1 MKFRIFL
8 LLIFFFILTLI
19 ADSEPFIRQIFP
31 RQTVFLG
38 EAVDWV
44 IEVRHPL
51 WEAYQISLK
60 SPEGMDMR
68 IIETQQQSI
77 GNEMRSVYRIR
88 IVPQSLAIS
97 GTPSVLITDGRGT
110 NSVLNGKP
118 LNVRTISGDSTEIKQ
133 PEPPHFHP
141 VPNPAQLAFAGGAVV
156 VLLTLLVFLR
166 IKRRRAA
173 TPRNVLLRQ
182 LRRLYQE
189 LRHGDVR
196 NPLVLSKIL
205 RSELIWGFAAE
216 SFTASELKERAD
228 QKRQT
233 VVEALETLD
242 FTRYSNEPGQI
253 ESKKIEEA
261 LGTAMKIVSNKHPE
275 QKTSQGQ
282 TA

>member
-1 MKFRIFL
+1 MKFRIFFL
-8 LLIFFFILTLI
+8 FLFILTQHVE
-19 ADSEPFIRQIFP
+19 SEPFIRQIFP

-68 IIETQQQSI
+68 IIETDQQSI

-88 IVPQSLAIS
+88 IIPQSLAIS
-97 GTPSVLITDGRGT
+97 GTPSILITDGRGT

-118 LNVRTISGDSTEIKQ
+118 LTIRTISGDSTEIKQ
-133 PEPPHFHP
+133 AEAPHFRP
-141 VPNPAQLAFAGGAVV
+141 VPNPTEIAFAGGAVL
-156 VLLTLLVFLR
+156 VLLTLLIFLR

-182 LRRLYQE
+182 LRRLHQE
-189 LRHGDVR
+189 LRRGDVR

-216 SFTASELKERAD
+216 SFTATELKERAD
-228 QKRQT
+228 GKRQN
-233 VVEALETLD
+233 VVEALEALD
-242 FTRYSNEPGQI
+242 ITRYSNEPGQI

-261 LGTAMKIVSNKHPE
+261 LGTAMKIVSHKHPE
-275 QKTSQGQ
+275 QKTPQSQ
-282 TA
+282 TS

>member
-1 MKFRIFL
+1 MKFRAFL
-8 LLIFFFILTLI
+8 FIFFILSFT
-19 ADSEPFIRQIFP
+19 AHSEPFIRQIFP

-38 EAVDWV
+38 EAIDWV

-60 SPEGMDMR
+60 APEGMDMR
-68 IIETQQQSI
+68 IIETDQQSI

-88 IVPQSLAIS
+88 IIAQSLAIS

-118 LNVRTISGDSTEIKQ
+118 LTVRTISGDSTQIKQ
-133 PEPPHFHP
+133 AEPPHFRP
-141 VPNPAQLAFAGGAVV
+141 VTNRVQLAFAGGAVV
-156 VLLTLLVFLR
+156 VLLAILAFLR
-166 IKRRRAA
+166 IRRRRAA

-182 LRRLYQE
+182 LRRLHQE
-189 LRHGDVR
+189 LRRGDVR

-228 QKRQT
+228 EKRQT
-233 VVEALETLD
+233 VVEALEALD
-242 FTRYSNEPGQI
+242 LTRYSNEHGRI
-253 ESKKIEEA
+253 ESKKIEDA
-261 LGTAMKIVSNKHPE
+261 LGTAMKIVSHKYPE
-275 QKTSQGQ
+275 QKIPQSQ
-282 TA
+282 AS

>member
-1 MKFRIFL
+1 MKFRILLFFVFL
-8 LLIFFFILTLI
+8 IIRLN
-19 ADSEPFIRQIFP
+19 ANSEPFIRQIFP

-60 SPEGMDMR
+60 APEGMEMR
-68 IIETQQQSI
+68 IIETDQQSI

-88 IVPQSLAIS
+88 IIAQSLAIS

-118 LNVRTISGDSTEIKQ
+118 LTVRTISGDSTEIKQ
-133 PEPPHFHP
+133 ADPPHFRP
-141 VPNPAQLAFAGGAVV
+141 VANPAQLAFAGGAVV
-156 VLLTLLVFLR
+156 VLLAVLIFLR
-166 IKRRRAA
+166 IRRRRAA

-182 LRRLYQE
+182 LRRLHQE
-189 LRHGDVR
+189 LRRGDVR

-228 QKRQT
+228 EKRQT
-233 VVEALETLD
+233 VVEALEALD
-242 FTRYSNEPGQI
+242 LTRYSNEQGQI

-261 LGTAMKIVSNKHPE
+261 LGTAMNIVSHKQPE
-275 QKTSQGQ
+275 QRIQPGRAS
-282 TA
+282 

>member
-1 MKFRIFL
+1 MKVRIL
-8 LLIFFFILTLI
+8 LLFVFFIITLN
-19 ADSEPFIRQIFP
+19 ATSEPFIRQIFP

-60 SPEGMDMR
+60 APEGMEMR
-68 IIETQQQSI
+68 IIETDQQSI

-88 IVPQSLAIS
+88 IIAQSLAIS

-110 NSVLNGKP
+110 NSVLNGKT
-118 LNVRTISGDSTEIKQ
+118 LTVRTISGDSTEIKQ
-133 PEPPHFHP
+133 PEAPHFRP
-141 VPNPAQLAFAGGAVV
+141 AANPAQLAFAGGAVV
-156 VLLTLLVFLR
+156 LLLAVLIFLR
-166 IKRRRAA
+166 IRRRRAA
-173 TPRNVLLRQ
+173 TPRNILLRQ
-182 LRRLYQE
+182 LRRLHQE

-216 SFTASELKERAD
+216 SFTATELKERAD
-228 QKRQT
+228 EKRKT
-233 VVEALETLD
+233 VVEALEALD
-242 FTRYSNEPGQI
+242 LTRYSNEQGQL

-261 LGTAMKIVSNKHPE
+261 LGIAMNIVAHKQLE
-275 QKTSQGQ
+275 QKIQQSSTS
-282 TA
+282 

>member
-8 LLIFFFILTLI
+8 VFVFFII
-19 ADSEPFIRQIFP
+19 ALNSFSEPFIRQIFP

-38 EAVDWV
+38 QAVDWV

-60 SPEGMDMR
+60 APDGMQMR
-68 IIETQQQSI
+68 IVETQQQSLS
-77 GNEMRSVYRIR
+77 NEMRSVYRIR
-88 IVPQSLAIS
+88 IIAQSLAIT

-118 LNVRTISGDSTEIKQ
+118 LTIRTISGDSTEIK
-133 PEPPHFHP
+133 PAEAPHFRA
-141 VPNPAQLAFAGGAVV
+141 VTNPAEFALAAGAIV
-156 VLLTLLVFLR
+156 VLLSILIFLR
-166 IKRRRAA
+166 IRRRRAA

-182 LRRLYQE
+182 LRRLHQE
-189 LRHGDVR
+189 LRRGDVR

-205 RSELIWGFAAE
+205 RSELIWGFAAD

-228 QKRQT
+228 EKRQT
-233 VVEALETLD
+233 VVEALEALD
-242 FTRYSNEPGQI
+242 LTRYSNDREQI

-261 LGTAMKIVSNKHPE
+261 LGTAMKIVSHKYPE
-275 QKTSQGQ
+275 QKLPQSQPS
-282 TA
+282 

>member
-8 LLIFFFILTLI
+8 LFVFLILTLN
-19 ADSEPFIRQIFP
+19 ANSEPFIRQIFP

-60 SPEGMDMR
+60 APEGMQMR

-88 IVPQSLAIS
+88 IIAQSLAIS

-118 LNVRTISGDSTEIKQ
+118 LTVRTISGDSTEIKQ
-133 PEPPHFHP
+133 PESPRFHP
-141 VPNPAQLAFAGGAVV
+141 VANPAQLAFAGAAVI
-156 VLLTLLVFLR
+156 VLLATLILLR
-166 IKRRRAA
+166 IRRRRAA

-182 LRRLYQE
+182 LRRLHQE

-228 QKRQT
+228 EKRKT
-233 VVEALETLD
+233 VVEALEALD
-242 FTRYSNEPGQI
+242 LTRYSNEQGQI

-261 LGTAMKIVSNKHPE
+261 LGTAMNIVSHKQPE
-275 QKTSQGQ
+275 QKIQQSQTS
-282 TA
+282 

>member
-1 MKFRIFL
+1 MKQVL
-8 LLIFFFILTLI
+8 LLFTFLILTQNI
-19 ADSEPFIRQIFP
+19 NSEPFIRQIFP
-31 RQTVFLG
+31 RQNVFLG
-38 EAVDWV
+38 EAIDWV

-60 SPEGMDMR
+60 APEGMEMR

-88 IVPQSLAIS
+88 IIAQSLAIS

-118 LNVRTISGDSTEIKQ
+118 LTVRTISGNSTEIKQ
-133 PEPPHFHP
+133 AEPPHFRP
-141 VPNPAQLAFAGGAVV
+141 VANPAQLAFAGGAVV
-156 VLLTLLVFLR
+156 VLLAVLIFLR
-166 IKRRRAA
+166 IRRRRAS

-182 LRRLYQE
+182 LRRLHQE

-196 NPLVLSKIL
+196 NPLVLSKLL

-228 QKRQT
+228 EKRKT
-233 VVEALETLD
+233 VVEALEALD
-242 FTRYSNEPGQI
+242 LTRYSNEQGQI

-261 LGTAMKIVSNKHPE
+261 LGTAMNIVSHK
-275 QKTSQGQ
+275 QSATQQSRTS
-282 TA
+282 

>member
-1 MKFRIFL
+1 MKLRIFL
-8 LLIFFFILTLI
+8 LFVFFILTSQ
-19 ADSEPFIRQIFP
+19 ANSEPFIRQVFP
-31 RQTVFLG
+31 RQTVILG

-88 IVPQSLAIS
+88 IIPQSLAIS

-118 LNVRTISGDSTEIKQ
+118 LTVRTISGDSTEIK
-133 PEPPHFHP
+133 PPDSPHFRP
-141 VPNPAQLAFAGGAVV
+141 IPNPAQIAFAGGAVV
-156 VLLTLLVFLR
+156 ILLALLVFLH
-166 IKRRRAA
+166 IKRQRAS

-182 LRRLYQE
+182 LRRLHQE

-196 NPLVLSKIL
+196 NPLVISKIL

-228 QKRQT
+228 EGRQI

-242 FTRYSNEPGQI
+242 FKRYSNEPGQI
-253 ESKKIEEA
+253 ESMKIEEA
-261 LGTAMKIVSNKHPE
+261 LGTAMKIVSSKHLE
-275 QKTSQGQ
+275 QKISQSQTS
-282 TA
+282 

>member
-1 MKFRIFL
+1 MKFRIYF

-19 ADSEPFIRQIFP
+19 VDSEPFIRQIFP

-38 EAVDWV
+38 EVVDWV

-60 SPEGMDMR
+60 SPEGMEMR

-118 LNVRTISGDSTEIKQ
+118 LTVRTISGDSTEIKQ
-133 PEPPHFHP
+133 AEPPHFHA
-141 VPNPAQLAFAGGAVV
+141 VPNPAQFVFAGGTVV
-156 VLLTLLVFLR
+156 VLLALLIFLR
-166 IKRRRAA
+166 IKRHRAA

-182 LRRLYQE
+182 LRRLHQE

-216 SFTASELKERAD
+216 SFTATELKERAD
-228 QKRQT
+228 QKRQI

-253 ESKKIEEA
+253 QSKKIEEA
-261 LGTAMKIVSNKHPE
+261 LGTAMKIVSNKYPE
-275 QKTSQGQ
+275 QKISQGQ
-282 TA
+282 TV

>member
-8 LLIFFFILTLI
+8 LLISSFILTLI

-60 SPEGMDMR
+60 SPEGMEMR

-97 GTPSVLITDGRGT
+97 GTPSILITDGRGT

-133 PEPPHFHP
+133 PVLPHFHP
-141 VPNPAQLAFAGGAVV
+141 VPNPVQLAFAGGAVV

-182 LRRLYQE
+182 LRRLHQE
-189 LRHGDVR
+189 LRRGDVR

-242 FTRYSNEPGQI
+242 FTRYSNEPGPI

-261 LGTAMKIVSNKHPE
+261 LGMAMIIVSNKHPE
-275 QKTSQGQ
+275 HKTAQSQ
-282 TA
+282 TS

>member
-1 MKFRIFL
+1 MKVRIFFL
-8 LLIFFFILTLI
+8 FFVSILTVN
-19 ADSEPFIRQIFP
+19 ANSEPFIRQIFP
-31 RQTVFLG
+31 RQTVLLG

-88 IVPQSLAIS
+88 IIPQSLAIS

-118 LNVRTISGDSTEIKQ
+118 LTVRTISGDSTEIKQ
-133 PEPPHFHP
+133 AESPHFRS
-141 VPNPAQLAFAGGAVV
+141 VSNPAQLAFAGGAVV
-156 VLLTLLVFLR
+156 VLLAILIFLR

-182 LRRLYQE
+182 LRRLHQE
-189 LRHGDVR
+189 LHRSEVR

-216 SFTASELKERAD
+216 SLTALELKEKAD
-228 QKRQT
+228 KNRQPL
-233 VVEALETLD
+233 VEALEALD
-242 FTRYSNEPGQI
+242 FMRYCNEPSHV

-261 LGTAMKIVSNKHPE
+261 LGTAMKIVSNKNLE
-275 QKTSQGQ
+275 QKISQSHTS
-282 TA
+282 

>member
-1 MKFRIFL
+1 MKVRIFL
-8 LLIFFFILTLI
+8 VFVFFIITLN
-19 ADSEPFIRQIFP
+19 ANSEPFIRQIFP
-31 RQTVFLG
+31 RQNVLLG
-38 EAVDWV
+38 EAIDWV

-60 SPEGMDMR
+60 APEGMEMR

-88 IVPQSLAIS
+88 IIPQSLAIS

-118 LNVRTISGDSTEIKQ
+118 LTVRTISGDSTEIKSA
-133 PEPPHFHP
+133 EAPHFRP
-141 VPNPAQLAFAGGAVV
+141 VANPAQLVFAGSAVV
-156 VLLTLLVFLR
+156 VLLAVLIFLR
-166 IKRRRAA
+166 IRRRRAA

-182 LRRLYQE
+182 LRRLHQE

-228 QKRQT
+228 EKRRT
-233 VVEALETLD
+233 VVDALEALDL
-242 FTRYSNEPGQI
+242 TRYSNEQAQI

-261 LGTAMKIVSNKHPE
+261 LGTAMNIVSHKQPE
-275 QKTSQGQ
+275 HKIQQSQTS
-282 TA
+282 